1 MADNVLNTPPLGKT
15 YGSTSTTGV
24 SVGLEGTEKIFA
36 DVDYSGTSQVKTKR
50 SGNDVRA
57 ILVRNTSG
65 ITLNAK
71 MAATYAT
78 GNFQGRRVDGYARLD
93 GGIVIGIVDPFLTGG
108 APNNDLFWMITEGPC
123 VCSKDTS
130 GTAVIKDDYVVGE
143 TAAASTFST
152 TAGRIKSIITTSNA
166 TFAASYALN
175 AVGIAMSTSATTN
188 ADILVRLKRRP

>member
-1 MADNVLNTPPLGKT
+1 MADNVTKLPPLGKT
-15 YGSTSTTGV
+15 YGSSSATGV
-24 SVGLEGTEKIFA
+24 SVGLEGTMKVFA
-36 DVDYSGTSQVKTKR
+36 DVDYSGTSQVKAKR

-71 MAATYAT
+71 AGVTYAT
-78 GNFQGRRVDGYARLD
+78 GYQGRRVDGYHRLD
-93 GGIVIGIVDPFLTGG
+93 GGGCSGIVDPFLTGG
-108 APNNDLFWMITEGPC
+108 CANNDLFWMIVEGPC

-130 GTAVIKDDYVVGE
+130 ATAVIKDDWVVAE

-152 TAGRIKSIITTSNA
+152 TAGRIKSIITTSNQ

-175 AVGIAMSTSATTN
+175 AIGIAMSTSATTN
-188 ADILVRLKRRP
+188 ADILVRLRRRP